1 MHAML
6 SQCWHA
12 QPRLRPSAGAIAK
25 TLSSAKPSKLSVLD
39 CMMAAVENYAGTRAH
54 LQPARAA
61 TAGTSAQCRWHVPPK
76 QVRAHTA
83 AGTHRYS
90 RYERT
95 LQLTN

>member
-61 TAGTSAQCRWHVPPK
+61 TAGTNVHCSR
-76 QVRAHTA
+76 
-83 AGTHRYS
+83 THRHS

-95 LQLTN
+95 LQLAVDRTERTATTQQ